1 MSQNTLI
8 HNLFPKLSS
17 KCKNIQLLC
26 QKIEVILAFLAK
38 KWQKWKVINHYCEK
52 KGKRNKKKKKNQL
65 VCIYYQVFIDDY
77 NKRQQPIKCQCCP
90 QCCSGILAESINKT
104 ICPSNTVTF
113 IVFNDSA

>member
-1 MSQNTLI
+1 MQEYSA
-8 HNLFPKLSS
+8 FVS
-17 KCKNIQLLC
+17 KNRSYSCFFSKKMTKMEGYKPLLR
-26 QKIEVILAFLAK
+26 K
-38 KWQKWKVINHYCEK
+38 K
-52 KGKRNKKKKKNQL
+52 RKKKNQL